1 MEGEILKLLKLE
13 RAREPLTPGKRL
25 REFQAMIQRFKNGE
39 DVEIGGFLTG
49 RKPPYAPRDGLYLLL
64 SPIPPSELRGLRKN
78 EFRTYLVVKATE
90 ETTITGEVRPGSYV
104 LVRGVIDAYPWGNLR
119 LVHAREIK
127 GKDYSDYWRDY
138 REFALSRREVLGLF
152 DSTLYLRDDMR
163 KALMYS
169 LFGSPIMLI
178 PDTGNWGEGF
188 GYTVY
193 RHGQTER
200 GLLALW
206 KAMKY
211 LYQALPW
218 EVRLTRERVLEVE
231 DPFLGLDLRLGNPN
245 GSDLRYYTPQTRRGL
260 RGIPK
265 WVEPFISS
273 KRAVGLLPEN
283 VEADP
288 RDFMARLSE
297 APFVLLPDEERPY
310 FEENR
315 EFRELLPNL
324 LVTIFLHRARVQTLD
339 GKAMETFREEY
350 IGLREWGRREYG
362 RKFEVLSVPSSFLN
376 NRIRYVL
383 DARLFGAVGRFR
395 GKVGKNAAREVIR
408 MEEAIIN
415 DWAVVVSDNP
425 EILIA
430 LEKEYERYVPGD
442 VRAQR
447 ALTIIHDLASTS
459 PTGEV
464 SVEEV
469 VEHLRRHGFNEL
481 DALNLVKRFVALGY
495 LYEPFPGKLR
505 MVR

>member
-1 MEGEILKLLKLE
+1 MEGEILELLRLE
-13 RAREPLTPGKRL
+13 KAREPLSPGRRL
-25 REFQAMIQRFKNGE
+25 REFQRRVQALKNGE
-39 DVEIGGFLTG
+39 DVEVTGFLIG
-49 RKPPYAPRDGLYLLL
+49 RKPPNAPRDGVYLLL
-64 SPIPPSELRGLRKN
+64 SPLSPSELASLGSD
-78 EFRTYLVVKATE
+78 EFRTYLAIRVTE
-90 ETTITGEVRPGSYV
+90 GTGITGETRPGSYV
-104 LVRGVIDAYPWGNLR
+104 LVRGTIDAYPWGNLR

-127 GKDYSDYWRDY
+127 GRDYSDYWRDY
-138 REFALSRREVLGLF
+138 REFALSRREVLELF
-152 DSTLYLRDDMR
+152 EDTVYLRDDMR
-163 KALMYS
+163 KALVYS
-169 LFGSPIMLI
+169 LFGSPITFI
-178 PDTGNWGEGF
+178 SEASAWGEGF

-193 RHGQTER
+193 RHGKTEG

-218 EVRLTRERVLEVE
+218 EVRLTRERVLKVE
-231 DPFLGLDLRLGNPN
+231 DPLLGLDFRLGNPN

-260 RGIPK
+260 RRVPK
-265 WVEPFISS
+265 WVEPIISS

-288 RDFMARLSE
+288 RDFLARLSE
-297 APFVLLPDEERPY
+297 APFVLLPEEERPY

-324 LVTIFLHRARVQTLD
+324 LVTVFTSRARVPTLD
-339 GKAMETFREEY
+339 GKRIRAFREAY
-350 IGLREWGRREYG
+350 IELREWGRREYG

-376 NRIRYVL
+376 NRARYIL

-395 GKVGKNAAREVIR
+395 GKLGRKSIREVIR
-408 MEEAIIN
+408 VERALIN
-415 DWAVVVSDNP
+415 DWAVVVNENP

-430 LEKEYERYVPGD
+430 LEREYERYVPRD

-447 ALTIIHDLASTS
+447 ALAIIHDLASTS

-464 SVEEV
+464 GVEEIV
-469 VEHLRRHGFNEL
+469 GALMRHGFNEG
-481 DALNLVKRFVALGY
+481 DAVELVKRFVAMGY

-505 MVR
+505 LVQ